1 MEKYILGF
9 LMMLFVHSGT
19 AQQQENSK
27 FSPQEKLEKLKGTY
41 EIKSEGRFISL
52 PSNLADIIIEN
63 RDAAKRVTKTLSPEA
78 TLIVYPLS
86 EIQSKEKAQ
95 EGK

>member
-9 LMMLFVHSGT
+9 VLMLFVHSGI
-19 AQQQENSK
+19 AQQQESAK
-27 FSPQEKLEKLKGTY
+27 LSQQEKLEKLKGTY
-41 EIKSEGRFISL
+41 EIKSDARFASM
-52 PSNLADIIIEN
+52 PSNLADIITEN
-63 RDAAKRVTKTLSPEA
+63 RDATKRVTKSLSTE
-78 TLIVYPLS
+78 TILIIYPLS